1 MVASLT
7 YRTNDGTRWGGG
19 LGSDLSAT
27 QVDLNFW
34 TLFSAVQT
42 IQDDAVGA
50 GAGIDFINQP
60 AAGNLFFVHLTDHRV
75 LGPFVIPTAQW
86 NPRGQWAPTTAYAA
100 YDVVYE
106 DGSLYL
112 ITIPHT
118 SGSTFSAFSTD
129 GLGHLLYNLILQQPA
144 DELPVGGT
152 AGMRLV
158 KSSGSPFASEW
169 LSDFIRLNCFVE
181 GLPQPSE
188 LLMQYLV
195 TDHMT
200 LPDNLTGSVIYQ
212 SIPSATDV
220 TYTLEQNG
228 NVIGTITFN
237 GPSPID
243 IVVSFPLNINFVPGD
258 VLTLTAP
265 PAPDGAQQD
274 VSFTFLATL
283 TL

>member
-1 MVASLT
+1 MVTSLT
-7 YRTNDGTRWGGG
+7 YRTDDVTRWGGG
-19 LGSDLSAT
+19 NGSDLAAV

-34 TLFSAVQT
+34 TLFSAVQALE
-42 IQDDAVGA
+42 DHADGA

-86 NPRGQWAPTTAYAA
+86 NPRGEWQPTTAYAA

-129 GLGHLLYNLILQQPA
+129 GLGHLLYNLVLQQPA

-152 AGMRLV
+152 PGQRLI
-158 KSSGSPFASEW
+158 KSSSSPYKTEW
-169 LSDFIRLNCFVE
+169 GSDFIRLNCFVE

-195 TDHMT
+195 TDHMF
-200 LPDNLTGSVIYQ
+200 LPQNLTGTVIFQ
-212 SIPSATDV
+212 SIQSATTV
-220 TYTLEQNG
+220 VYTLAQNG
-228 NVIGTITFN
+228 NVIGTITFE

-243 IVVSFPLNINFVPGD
+243 ILVSFPTDVFFIPGD

-265 PAPDGAQQD
+265 PSPDLAQQD
-274 VSFTFLATL
+274 LSFTFLATL

>member
-1 MVASLT
+1 MVSSLT
-7 YRTNDGTRWGGG
+7 YRTSDGTRWGGG
-19 LGSDLSAT
+19 NGSDLSAT

-34 TLFSAVQT
+34 TLFSAVQALE
-42 IQDDAVGA
+42 DHSDAV

-60 AAGNLFFVHLTDHRV
+60 GAGNLFFIHLTDHRV

-86 NPRGQWAPTTAYAA
+86 NPRGAWQPTTGYAA
-100 YDVVYE
+100 YDVVYN

-112 ITIPHT
+112 IVVPHT
-118 SGSTFSAFSTD
+118 SGSTFSAFATD

-152 AGMRLV
+152 PGMRLV
-158 KSSGSPFASEW
+158 KSTSSPYTTEW

-181 GLPQPSE
+181 GLPQPAE

-200 LPDNLTGSVIYQ
+200 LPANLVGSVIYQ
-212 SIPSATDV
+212 AIQSASTV
-220 TYTLEQNG
+220 TYSIGLNG
-228 NVIGTITFN
+228 NEIGTVTFE
-237 GPSPID
+237 GPSPIA
-243 IVVSFPLNINFVPGD
+243 ILVSFPSDTNLVPGD